1 VPDRL
6 RQIYSRVIA
15 HDDVFP
21 QDTDDVTWLREAGRR
36 GWVVLMR
43 DDRIRF
49 RPGERQAVMQAGVPC
64 FCLNPS
70 KGMTGEDMAEAF
82 LKALPRILR
91 VVAANPAGGYIRG
104 VNRQGRVRR
113 LFP

>member
-1 VPDRL
+1 
-6 RQIYSRVIA
+6 
-15 HDDVFP
+15 
-21 QDTDDVTWLREAGRR
+21 
-36 GWVVLMR
+36 
-43 DDRIRF
+43 
-49 RPGERQAVMQAGVPC
+49 
-64 FCLNPS
+64 
-70 KGMTGEDMAEAF
+70 MTGEDMAEAF